1 MTAINFKPFRGEIP
15 RLNDRLLKPNYA
27 TRAQNCKISSGA
39 LEPIAGISPVL
50 TVANT
55 IRTVFRYRVF
65 RNDTFEDNW
74 LVWNTDVDVVP
85 SLNAND
91 ELGRFYFTGDDI
103 EPRMS
108 TYAAAISTSPYPT
121 AWYQLGVFA
130 PTTAL
135 AVTTASGS
143 GDQESRSYVYT
154 YVTQFGEESPPSP
167 PSTLVTSY
175 VNATWNLA
183 SMQVAPTNSGT
194 VSGVTDL
201 NNGRV
206 RIALNTVFGLD
217 QYDTITIASVTGMT
231 DVNGSHRILTVNRTS
246 NYVEVALETTQ
257 TYSSGGT
264 WTKNAPHNTTGM
276 VKRIYRTVGTSGT
289 FLFVAEIP
297 VSQTT
302 YADTIAAA
310 ALGEELP
317 TANHTT
323 PPKNMTSLGT
333 LPNGCLFGIA
343 GNELC
348 LSEPYQP
355 YSWPIANRYSFA
367 GRGVAAAAA
376 SNSIII
382 LTDTYP
388 ILYTGSDPEA
398 MSGATME
405 TYAPCVAKRGV
416 ANIGGGV
423 LYPSFDG
430 LWLASPAKV
439 DCVTRALYREEEW
452 EKLNPDTFNA
462 SFHDNQYYAA
472 YEGVDDGKVLV
483 LNMSEMDSISEV
495 DDWVDCMYRN
505 EYDGRLYISKGNVL
519 YLWDEDEGRSYE
531 ADWISADIQLGS
543 LTNFSVAQVHADFGA
558 VVPVDTTQIT
568 ANEALIASG
577 ADAVAGHLNG
587 HELLAFE
594 INGSYIVPVT
604 LDIAKRV
611 QFTIYADGLPKYT
624 TNVSSSNPF
633 RLPSGYQTELVNIG
647 LNTSVKTYSVAI
659 ATSVDELKQASV

>member
-1 MTAINFKPFRGEIP
+1 MTAINLKPFHGEIP
-15 RLNDRLLKPNYA
+15 RMNARLLKPNYA
-27 TRAQNCKISSGA
+27 TRALNCKISSGS
-39 LEPIAGISPVL
+39 LEPIAGISTVL
-50 TVANT
+50 MVDDP

-65 RNDTFEDNW
+65 RNDSFEDNW
-74 LVWNTDVDVVP
+74 LTWDTYVDVVP

-91 ELGRFYFTGDDI
+91 ELGKFYFTSDDF
-103 EPRMS
+103 EPRTS
-108 TYAAAISTSPYPT
+108 TYAAAISASPYPT
-121 AWYQLGVFA
+121 SWYQLGVFA
-130 PTTAL
+130 PTA
-135 AVTTASGS
+135 APSVTTASGS
-143 GDQESRSYVYT
+143 GAVESRSYVYT

-167 PSTLVTSY
+167 PSTLVDSY
-175 VNATWNLA
+175 ANATWNLA
-183 SMQVAPTNSGT
+183 DIQVAPTNSGT
-194 VSGVTDL
+194 VTGATDL

-206 RIALNTVFGLD
+206 RVSLSTVFGLD
-217 QYDTITIASVTGMT
+217 QYDTITIASCAGMT
-231 DVNGSHRILTVNRTS
+231 DVNGIHRILTVNRTS
-246 NYVEVALETTQ
+246 NYVEVALDTAQ
-257 TYSSGGT
+257 TYTSGGT
-264 WTKNAPHNTTGM
+264 WVKNAPHNTVGM
-276 VKRIYRTVGTSGT
+276 AKRIYRTVGASGT

-297 VSQTT
+297 VAQTT
-302 YADTIAAA
+302 YADTTAAD
-310 ALGEELP
+310 ALGEALP
-317 TANHTT
+317 TANHST
-323 PPKNMTSLGT
+323 PPKNMTSLGA

-355 YSWPIANRYSFA
+355 YSWPVANRYSFL
-367 GRGVAAAAA
+367 GRGVAAVAA

-388 ILYTGSDPEA
+388 ILYTGSDPES

-416 ANIGGGV
+416 VNIGGGV

-439 DCVTRALYREEEW
+439 DCVTRNLYREEEW
-452 EKLNPDTFNA
+452 KTLNPATFNA

-472 YEGVDDGKVLV
+472 YDGVAKSRILV
-483 LNMSEMDSISEV
+483 VNMSDASSISEI
-495 DDWVDCMYRN
+495 DDWVDYIYRN
-505 EYDGRLYISKGNVL
+505 EYDGRLYISKGNTL
-519 YLWDEDEGRSYE
+519 YLWDDDEGRSYE
-531 ADWISADIQLGS
+531 ADWVSADIQLGAA
-543 LTNFSVAQVHADFGA
+543 TNFSVAQIHADFGA
-558 VVPVDTTQIT
+558 VVPVDTTQLA

-594 INGSYIVPVT
+594 LNGSYIVPVT

-633 RLPSGYQTELVNIG
+633 RLPGGYQTELVNIG
-647 LNTSVKTYSVAI
+647 LSTSVKTYSVTI
-659 ATSVDELKQASV
+659 ANSVDELKQASA

>member
-1 MTAINFKPFRGEIP
+1 
-15 RLNDRLLKPNYA
+15 
-27 TRAQNCKISSGA
+27 
-39 LEPIAGISPVL
+39 
-50 TVANT
+50 
-55 IRTVFRYRVF
+55 
-65 RNDTFEDNW
+65 
-74 LVWNTDVDVVP
+74 
-85 SLNAND
+85 
-91 ELGRFYFTGDDI
+91 
-103 EPRMS
+103 
-108 TYAAAISTSPYPT
+108 
-121 AWYQLGVFA
+121 
-130 PTTAL
+130 
-135 AVTTASGS
+135 
-143 GDQESRSYVYT
+143 
-154 YVTQFGEESPPSP
+154 
-167 PSTLVTSY
+167 
-175 VNATWNLA
+175 
-183 SMQVAPTNSGT
+183 
-194 VSGVTDL
+194 
-201 NNGRV
+201 
-206 RIALNTVFGLD
+206 
-217 QYDTITIASVTGMT
+217 
-231 DVNGSHRILTVNRTS
+231 
-246 NYVEVALETTQ
+246 
-257 TYSSGGT
+257 
-264 WTKNAPHNTTGM
+264 
-276 VKRIYRTVGTSGT
+276 
-289 FLFVAEIP
+289 
-297 VSQTT
+297 
-302 YADTIAAA
+302 
-310 ALGEELP
+310 
-317 TANHTT
+317 
-323 PPKNMTSLGT
+323 
-333 LPNGCLFGIA
+333 
-343 GNELC
+343 
-348 LSEPYQP
+348 
-355 YSWPIANRYSFA
+355 
-367 GRGVAAAAA
+367 
-376 SNSIII
+376 
-382 LTDTYP
+382 
-388 ILYTGSDPEA
+388 
-398 MSGATME
+398 ME

-452 EKLNPDTFNA
+452 ETLNPDTFNA

-519 YLWDEDEGRSYE
+519 YLWDEDEGRRYE

-647 LNTSVKTYSVAI
+647 LNTSVKTYSVTI